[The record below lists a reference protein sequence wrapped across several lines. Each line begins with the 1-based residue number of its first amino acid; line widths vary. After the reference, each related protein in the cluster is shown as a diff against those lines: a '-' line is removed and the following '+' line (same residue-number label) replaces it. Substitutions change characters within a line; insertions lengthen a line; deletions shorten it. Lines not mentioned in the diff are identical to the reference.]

1 MTSNDVYI
9 DINLTSARMKKLPE
23 ELKQKANEEGR
34 MKVRI
39 TLIKFKDKNNKE
51 ITEIIA
57 SNLPMDKI
65 TAQDIKILY
74 NKRWKIETNNNR
86 LKNIIVIENFTGHR
100 KIIIEQDFYSDIIL
114 FNLLICMKHDVNK
127 K

>member
-34 MKVRI
+34 MKIRI